1 MNIGKRDKGLFVAMV
16 VSLVINFLLS
26 IYISHERHEHLQ
38 ERHEYEEKLD
48 RICEEDNVCFLHVM
62 AD

>member
-38 ERHEYEEKLD
+38 ERHEYEEKLY
-48 RICEEDNVCFLHVM
+48 IYSYMLY
-62 AD
+62 